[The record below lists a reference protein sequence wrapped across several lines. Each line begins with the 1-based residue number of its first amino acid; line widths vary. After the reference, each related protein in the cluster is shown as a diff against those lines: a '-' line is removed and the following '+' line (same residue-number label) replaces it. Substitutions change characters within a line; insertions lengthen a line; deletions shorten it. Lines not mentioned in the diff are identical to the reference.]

1 MHLLTNN
8 CFFTTIMID
17 FSSFEPLQKFFWIVA
32 CCASLVFIIQTI
44 MTFVGLGT
52 DADIDAGP
60 MDGSVDSV
68 ENGELSGVFSFRN
81 LINFLLGYGWAG
93 VLFFNSFEKR
103 WLLQVVAIAVGLL
116 FVLAFVFMF
125 RQVMKLSHDGSFRMS
140 EAVGL
145 KADVYLRI
153 PAARSGRGKVQVSV
167 KGSVHEIDA
176 MTDSE
181 SEIPTGGQVEIVEV
195 LGDDL
200 LLVK

>member
-1 MHLLTNN
+1 MMDLFNSL
-8 CFFTTIMID
+8 
-17 FSSFEPLQKFFWIVA
+17 EPLQKFFWTIA

-44 MTFVGLGT
+44 MTFIGLGT
-52 DADIDAGP
+52 DADVDAGP
-60 MDGSVDSV
+60 MDGSVDSI
-68 ENGELSGVFSFRN
+68 EDGALSGVFSFRN
-81 LINFLLGYGWAG
+81 LVNFLLGYGWAG
-93 VLFFNSFEKR
+93 VLLFDDIEKR
-103 WLLQVVAIAVGLL
+103 WLLQIVAIAVGVL

-125 RQVMKLSHDGSFRMS
+125 RQVMKLSHDGSFKMS

-167 KGSVHEIDA
+167 KGSIHEIDA
-176 MTDSE
+176 VTDNDA
-181 SEIPTGGQVEIVEV
+181 EIPTGGQVEIVEA

>member
-1 MHLLTNN
+1 MMDLFNSL
-8 CFFTTIMID
+8 
-17 FSSFEPLQKFFWIVA
+17 EPLLKFFWAIA
-32 CCASLVFIIQTI
+32 CAASLVFIIQTI
-44 MTFVGLGT
+44 LTFVGLGT
-52 DADIDAGP
+52 DADVDAGP

-68 ENGELSGVFSFRN
+68 EDGALSGVFSFRN

-93 VLFFNSFEKR
+93 VLLFDAIDKR
-103 WLLQVVAIAVGLL
+103 WLLQIVAIAVGLL

-125 RQVMKLSHDGSFRMS
+125 RQVMRLSHDGSFKMN

-167 KGSVHEIDA
+167 KGSIHEIDA
-176 MTDSE
+176 VTDNDA
-181 SEIPTGGQVEIVEV
+181 EIPTGGQVEIVEV
-195 LGDDL
+195 IGDDL

>member
-1 MHLLTNN
+1 MIEFFNALL
-8 CFFTTIMID
+8 
-17 FSSFEPLQKFFWIVA
+17 PLQKFFWTIA
-32 CCASLVFIIQTI
+32 CCASLVFIIQTV
-44 MTFVGLGT
+44 MTFIGLGT
-52 DADIDAGP
+52 DADVDAGP
-60 MDGSVDSV
+60 MDSSVDSM
-68 ENGELSGVFSFRN
+68 EDGSLSGVFSFRN

-93 VLFFNSFEKR
+93 VLLFDDIEKG
-103 WLLQVVAIAVGLL
+103 WLLQLISIVVGVA

-125 RQVMKLSHDGSFRMS
+125 RQGMKLSHDGSFKMQ

-176 MTDSE
+176 MTDNDT
-181 SEIPTGGQVEIVEV
+181 EIATGGQVQIVDV

>member
-1 MHLLTNN
+1 MDLFNSL
-8 CFFTTIMID
+8 
-17 FSSFEPLQKFFWIVA
+17 EPLQKFFWTIA
-32 CCASLVFIIQTI
+32 CCASLVFLIQTI
-44 MTFVGLGT
+44 LTFVGLGT
-52 DADIDAGP
+52 DADVDAGP
-60 MDGSVDSV
+60 MDGSADSM
-68 ENGELSGVFSFRN
+68 EDGSLSGVFSFRN

-93 VLFFNSFEKR
+93 VLLYNSIDKS
-103 WLLQVVAIAVGLL
+103 WLLQLIAIAVGLV

-125 RQVMKLSHDGSFRMS
+125 RQVMKLSHDGSFKMK
-140 EAVGL
+140 EAIGL

-176 MTDSE
+176 MTDNDK
-181 SEIPTGGQVEIVEV
+181 EIATGGQVEIIDV

>member
-1 MHLLTNN
+1 ML
-8 CFFTTIMID
+8 D
-17 FSSFEPLQKFFWIVA
+17 FMNSLEPLQKFFWIVA
-32 CCASLVFIIQTI
+32 CCASLIFIIQTI
-44 MTFVGLGT
+44 MTFIGLGT
-52 DADIDAGP
+52 DADVDAGP
-60 MDGSVDSV
+60 MDDAVDSV
-68 ENGELSGVFSFRN
+68 EDGSLSGVFSFRN

-93 VLFFNSFEKR
+93 VLFFDSIEKR
-103 WLLQVVAIAVGLL
+103 WLLQVLAIAVGLV

-125 RQVMKLSHDGSFRMS
+125 RQVMKLSHDGSFKMQ

-176 MTDSE
+176 MTDSTE
-181 SEIPTGGQVEIVEV
+181 EIATGGQVKIVKV

-200 LLVK
+200 LLVE

>member
-1 MHLLTNN
+1 MMDLFNSL
-8 CFFTTIMID
+8 
-17 FSSFEPLQKFFWIVA
+17 EPLQKFFWVIA
-32 CCASLVFIIQTI
+32 CVASLVFIIQTI

-52 DADIDAGP
+52 DTDVDAGP
-60 MDGSVDSV
+60 MDGSIDSV
-68 ENGELSGVFSFRN
+68 EDGALSGVFSFRN

-93 VLFFNSFEKR
+93 ALLYGSIEQG
-103 WLLQVVAIAVGLL
+103 WLLQIVAIAVGLL

-125 RQVMKLSHDGSFRMS
+125 RQVMKLSHDGSFKMQ

-176 MTDSE
+176 MTDNTE
-181 SEIPTGGQVEIVEV
+181 EIATGGQVKIMKV

-200 LLVK
+200 LLVE

>member
-1 MHLLTNN
+1 MIELLN
-8 CFFTTIMID
+8 D
-17 FSSFEPLQKFFWIVA
+17 LLRLQKFFWTIA

-44 MTFVGLGT
+44 MTFIGLGT
-52 DADIDAGP
+52 DTDVDAGP
-60 MDGSVDSV
+60 MDSSVDSM
-68 ENGELSGVFSFRN
+68 EDGSLSGVFSFRN
-81 LINFLLGYGWAG
+81 LINFLLGYGWGG
-93 VLFFNSFEKR
+93 VLLHDSIKSGL
-103 WLLQVVAIAVGLL
+103 LLQVVAIAVGLL

-125 RQVMKLSHDGSFRMS
+125 RQVMKLSHDGSFKMS
-140 EAVGL
+140 ETVGL

-176 MTDSE
+176 MTDNDT
-181 SEIPTGGQVEIVEV
+181 EIATGGQVQIVEV

>member
-1 MHLLTNN
+1 MMDLFNSL
-8 CFFTTIMID
+8 
-17 FSSFEPLQKFFWIVA
+17 EPLLKFFWAIA
-32 CCASLVFIIQTI
+32 CAASLVFIIQTI
-44 MTFVGLGT
+44 LTFVGLGT
-52 DADIDAGP
+52 DADVDAGP

-68 ENGELSGVFSFRN
+68 EDGALSGVFSFRN

-93 VLFFNSFEKR
+93 VLLFDAIDKR
-103 WLLQVVAIAVGLL
+103 WLLQIVAIAVGLL

-125 RQVMKLSHDGSFRMS
+125 RQVMKLSHDGSFKMN

-176 MTDSE
+176 VTDNDA
-181 SEIPTGGQVEIVEV
+181 EIPTGGQVEIVEV
-195 LGDDL
+195 IGDDL

>member
-1 MHLLTNN
+1 MMDLFNSL
-8 CFFTTIMID
+8 
-17 FSSFEPLQKFFWIVA
+17 EPLQKFFWTIA

-44 MTFVGLGT
+44 MTFIGLGT
-52 DADIDAGP
+52 DADVDAGP
-60 MDGSVDSV
+60 MDGSVDSI
-68 ENGELSGVFSFRN
+68 EDGALSGVFSFRN
-81 LINFLLGYGWAG
+81 LVNFLLGYGWAG
-93 VLFFNSFEKR
+93 VLLFDDLEKR
-103 WLLQVVAIAVGLL
+103 WLLQLVAIAVGVL

-125 RQVMKLSHDGSFRMS
+125 RQVMKLSHDGSFKIN

-167 KGSVHEIDA
+167 KGSIHEIDA
-176 MTDSE
+176 VTDNDA
-181 SEIPTGGQVEIVEV
+181 EIPTGGQVEIVEA

>member
-1 MHLLTNN
+1 MMDLFNSL
-8 CFFTTIMID
+8 
-17 FSSFEPLQKFFWIVA
+17 EPLQKFFWTIA

-52 DADIDAGP
+52 DADVDAGP
-60 MDGSVDSV
+60 MDGSVDSM
-68 ENGELSGVFSFRN
+68 EDGALSGVFSFRN

-93 VLFFNSFEKR
+93 VLLKDTVENG
-103 WLLQVVAIAVGLL
+103 WLLQIIAIAVGLL

-125 RQVMKLSHDGSFRMS
+125 RQVMKLSHDGSFKMQ

-167 KGSVHEIDA
+167 KGSIHEIDA
-176 MTDSE
+176 VTDNDT
-181 SEIPTGGQVEIVEV
+181 EIATGGQVEIVEV

>member
-1 MHLLTNN
+1 
-8 CFFTTIMID
+8 MIEL
-17 FSSFEPLQKFFWIVA
+17 FNSLEPLQKFFWTIA

-44 MTFVGLGT
+44 MTFIGLGT
-52 DADIDAGP
+52 DADVDAGP
-60 MDGSVDSV
+60 MDGSVDSI
-68 ENGELSGVFSFRN
+68 EDGALSGVFSFRN
-81 LINFLLGYGWAG
+81 LVNFLLGYGWAG
-93 VLFFNSFEKR
+93 VLLIDDLEKR
-103 WLLQVVAIAVGLL
+103 WLLQLVAIAVGVL

-125 RQVMKLSHDGSFRMS
+125 RQVMKLSHDGSFRMQ

-176 MTDSE
+176 MTDNE
-181 SEIPTGGQVEIVEV
+181 TEIATGGQVQIVDV

>member
-1 MHLLTNN
+1 MMDLFNSL
-8 CFFTTIMID
+8 
-17 FSSFEPLQKFFWIVA
+17 EPLQKFFWIIA
-32 CCASLVFIIQTI
+32 LCASLVFLIQTI

-52 DADIDAGP
+52 DADVDAGP
-60 MDGSVDSV
+60 MDSSIDSMEDGS
-68 ENGELSGVFSFRN
+68 LSGVFSFRN

-93 VLFFNSFEKR
+93 ALLFSSIDKR
-103 WLLQVVAIAVGLL
+103 WLLQLVAIAVGLV

-125 RQVMKLSHDGSFRMS
+125 RQVMKLSHDGSFKLQ

-167 KGSVHEIDA
+167 KGSVHEVDA
-176 MTDSE
+176 VTDSNA
-181 SEIPTGGQVEIVEV
+181 EIATGGQVQILEV

>member
-1 MHLLTNN
+1 MIE
-8 CFFTTIMID
+8 FFN
-17 FSSFEPLQKFFWIVA
+17 SLEPLQKFFWTIA

-44 MTFVGLGT
+44 MTFIGLGT
-52 DADIDAGP
+52 DADVDAGP
-60 MDGSVDSV
+60 MDGSVDSM
-68 ENGELSGVFSFRN
+68 EDGALSGVFSFRN

-93 VLFFNSFEKR
+93 VLLFDDIEKR
-103 WLLQVVAIAVGLL
+103 WLLQLLAIAVGVL

-125 RQVMKLSHDGSFRMS
+125 RQVMKLSHDGSFKMS
-140 EAVGL
+140 ETVGL

-153 PAARSGRGKVQVSV
+153 PAARSGRGKVQISV

-176 MTDSE
+176 VTDNDA
-181 SEIPTGGQVEIVEV
+181 EIPTGGQVEIVEV

>member
-1 MHLLTNN
+1 MMDLFNSL
-8 CFFTTIMID
+8 
-17 FSSFEPLQKFFWIVA
+17 EPLLKFFWAIA
-32 CCASLVFIIQTI
+32 CAASLVFIIQTI
-44 MTFVGLGT
+44 LTFVGLGT
-52 DADIDAGP
+52 DADVDAGP

-68 ENGELSGVFSFRN
+68 EDGALSGVFSFRN

-93 VLFFNSFEKR
+93 VLLFDAIDKR
-103 WLLQVVAIAVGLL
+103 WLLQIVAIAVGLL

-125 RQVMKLSHDGSFRMS
+125 RQVMRLSHDGSFKMN

-145 KADVYLRI
+145 KADVYLRF

-176 MTDSE
+176 VTDNDA
-181 SEIPTGGQVEIVEV
+181 EIPTGGQVEIVEV
-195 LGDDL
+195 IGDDL

>member
-1 MHLLTNN
+1 MMDLFNSL
-8 CFFTTIMID
+8 
-17 FSSFEPLQKFFWIVA
+17 EPLQKFFWTIA
-32 CCASLVFIIQTI
+32 CAASLVFIIQTI

-52 DADIDAGP
+52 DTDVDAGP
-60 MDGSVDSV
+60 MDGSVDSM
-68 ENGELSGVFSFRN
+68 EDGSLSGVFSFRN

-93 VLFFNSFEKR
+93 VLLHDSIESGL
-103 WLLQVVAIAVGLL
+103 LLQLVAIVVGLL

-125 RQVMKLSHDGSFRMS
+125 RQVMKLSHDGSFKMQ

-167 KGSVHEIDA
+167 KGSIHEIDA
-176 MTDSE
+176 MTDNTE
-181 SEIPTGGQVEIVEV
+181 EIATGGQVKIVKV

-200 LLVK
+200 LLVE

>member
-1 MHLLTNN
+1 
-8 CFFTTIMID
+8 MIEL
-17 FSSFEPLQKFFWIVA
+17 FNSLEPLQKFFWTIA

-44 MTFVGLGT
+44 MTFIGLGT
-52 DADIDAGP
+52 DADVDAGP
-60 MDGSVDSV
+60 MDGSVDSM
-68 ENGELSGVFSFRN
+68 EDGALSGVFSFRN

-93 VLFFNSFEKR
+93 VLLFDDIEKR
-103 WLLQVVAIAVGLL
+103 WLLQLLAIAVGVL

-125 RQVMKLSHDGSFRMS
+125 RQVMKLSHDGSFKMS
-140 EAVGL
+140 ETVGL

-153 PAARSGRGKVQVSV
+153 PAARSGRGKVQISV

-176 MTDSE
+176 VTDNDA
-181 SEIPTGGQVEIVEV
+181 EIPTGGQVEIVEV

>member
-1 MHLLTNN
+1 
-8 CFFTTIMID
+8 MIEL
-17 FSSFEPLQKFFWIVA
+17 FNSLEPLQKFFWTIA

-44 MTFVGLGT
+44 MTFIGLGT
-52 DADIDAGP
+52 DTDVDAGP
-60 MDGSVDSV
+60 MDGSVDSI
-68 ENGELSGVFSFRN
+68 EDGALSGVFSFRN
-81 LINFLLGYGWAG
+81 LVNFLLGYGWAG
-93 VLFFNSFEKR
+93 VLLFDDIEKR
-103 WLLQVVAIAVGLL
+103 WLLQLVAIAVGLL

-125 RQVMKLSHDGSFRMS
+125 RQVMKLSHDGSFKMN

-167 KGSVHEIDA
+167 KGSIHEIDA
-176 MTDSE
+176 LTDNDA
-181 SEIPTGGQVEIVEV
+181 EIPTGGQVEIVEV

>member
-1 MHLLTNN
+1 MMDLFN
-8 CFFTTIMID
+8 
-17 FSSFEPLQKFFWIVA
+17 SFEPLQKFFWVIA
-32 CCASLVFIIQTI
+32 LCASLVFLIQTI

-52 DADIDAGP
+52 DADVDAGP
-60 MDGSVDSV
+60 MDGSVDSM
-68 ENGELSGVFSFRN
+68 EDGSLSGVFSFRN

-93 VLFFNSFEKR
+93 ALLFSSIEKG
-103 WLLQVVAIAVGLL
+103 WLLQVVAIAVGLA

-125 RQVMKLSHDGSFRMS
+125 RQVMKLSHDGSFKMS

-167 KGSVHEIDA
+167 KGSVHEVDA
-176 MTDSE
+176 MTDRND
-181 SEIPTGGQVEIVEV
+181 EIATGGQVKILKV

-200 LLVK
+200 LLVE

>member
-1 MHLLTNN
+1 MMDLFNSL
-8 CFFTTIMID
+8 
-17 FSSFEPLQKFFWIVA
+17 EPLQKFFWTIA

-44 MTFVGLGT
+44 MTFIGLGT
-52 DADIDAGP
+52 DADVDAGP
-60 MDGSVDSV
+60 MDGSVDSM
-68 ENGELSGVFSFRN
+68 EDGSLSGVFSFRN

-93 VLFFNSFEKR
+93 VLLHDSIEKG
-103 WLLQVVAIAVGLL
+103 WLLQLVAIAVGVA

-125 RQVMKLSHDGSFRMS
+125 RQVMKLSHDGSFKMQ

-167 KGSVHEIDA
+167 KGSIHEIDA
-176 MTDSE
+176 LTDNDE
-181 SEIPTGGQVEIVEV
+181 EIPTGGQVEIVEV

>member
-1 MHLLTNN
+1 MMDLFNSL
-8 CFFTTIMID
+8 
-17 FSSFEPLQKFFWIVA
+17 EPLQKFFWTIA

-52 DADIDAGP
+52 DTDVDAGP
-60 MDGSVDSV
+60 MDGSVDSM
-68 ENGELSGVFSFRN
+68 EDGALSGVFSFRN
-81 LINFLLGYGWAG
+81 LVNFLLGYGWAG
-93 VLFFNSFEKR
+93 VLLHDSIEKG
-103 WLLQVVAIAVGLL
+103 WLLQLIAIAVGLV

-125 RQVMKLSHDGSFRMS
+125 RQVMKLSHDGSFKME

-153 PAARSGRGKVQVSV
+153 PAARTGRGKVQVSV
-167 KGSVHEIDA
+167 KGSIHEIDA
-176 MTDSE
+176 MTDNDT
-181 SEIPTGGQVEIVEV
+181 EIATGGQVQIVEV

>member
-1 MHLLTNN
+1 
-8 CFFTTIMID
+8 MIEL
-17 FSSFEPLQKFFWIVA
+17 FNSLEPLQKFFWTIA

-44 MTFVGLGT
+44 MTFIGLGT
-52 DADIDAGP
+52 DTDVDAGP
-60 MDGSVDSV
+60 MDGSVDSM
-68 ENGELSGVFSFRN
+68 EDGALSGVFSFRN

-93 VLFFNSFEKR
+93 VLLFDDIEKR
-103 WLLQVVAIAVGLL
+103 WLLQLLAIAVGLL

-125 RQVMKLSHDGSFRMS
+125 RQVMKLSHDGSFKIS

-176 MTDSE
+176 VTDKDA
-181 SEIPTGGQVEIVEV
+181 EIPTGGQVEIVEV

-200 LLVK
+200 LLVR